1 MEMEA
6 VKQEHASI
14 ESQLV
19 SLNKQIDDL
28 ASEVES
34 HKAKVIFA
42 DILHTTEKLLAKLN
56 TLTFICFPS

>member
-6 VKQEHASI
+6 VKQEHASL

-28 ASEVES
+28 ASEVDS
-34 HKAKVIFA
+34 QKAKVIFA
-42 DILHTTEKLLAKLN
+42 DNLHITEELLLLLN
-56 TLTFICFPS
+56 

>member
-6 VKQEHASI
+6 VKQEHASL

-28 ASEVES
+28 ASEVDYQ
-34 HKAKVIFA
+34 KAKVIFA
-42 DILHTTEKLLAKLN
+42 DNLLIAEELLLLLN
-56 TLTFICFPS
+56 